1 MTTTKKILGIVMA
14 VVMIF
19 GCFTLAFAAD
29 TDAASVAV
37 TAGTTTLAAG
47 ESTTITV
54 KATANFAAATISI
67 PVFYD
72 KTLVSVSEVT
82 AGTLTGG
89 TITTN
94 TDATSAMSDKV
105 FANTGLSST
114 QYGFVIATFIAS
126 PGATVSSTLDGSV
139 FVTFKVTAKAD
150 VSGTAA
156 VKVVEGSKK
165 TSSNLNGTLYFGS
178 STTGATVTGTAE
190 NVENIDIT
198 NSSITIDIGETMVP
212 ADLALTTTGSTAGV
226 IIDTHKT
233 FGGTYAGVVYGF
245 KQAATTTFRSTAYLT
260 NNLQVTNGG
269 TMEFARSIGTAGY
282 GTGTTITVKNSD
294 GSVEKI
300 YVVVIFGDV
309 NGDGLINANDTTAL
323 KAAVQSSANAP
334 ANSVKRMAANCQNLA
349 NATLMHTLNANDTA
363 ALKNHVNG
371 SAKFEQSTL
380 ATRHNTYNN
389 FYQ

>member
-14 VVMIF
+14 VAMIF
-19 GCFTLAFAAD
+19 SCFTVAFAAD
-29 TDAASVAV
+29 SDAASVTV
-37 TAGTTTLAAG
+37 TSGVTTLAAG

-72 KTLVSVSEVT
+72 KTLVTVSEVT
-82 AGTLTGG
+82 AGSLTGG
-89 TITTN
+89 SISTN
-94 TDATSAMSDKV
+94 TDSTSAMVDKV
-105 FANTGLSST
+105 FANTGLDKN

-126 PGATVSSTLDGSV
+126 PGATVSATLDGAV
-139 FVTFKVTAKAD
+139 VLTFKVTAKAD
-150 VSGTAA
+150 VNGTAA

-165 TSSNLNGTLYFGS
+165 TTSNLNGTLYFGS
-178 STTGATVTGTAE
+178 SKTGATVTGGAE

-198 NSSITIDIGETMVP
+198 AGSVAIDVGETMLP

-226 IIDTHKT
+226 IIDTKKT

-245 KQAATTTFRSTAYLT
+245 EQVAITTFRTNAYLSK
-260 NNLQVTNGG
+260 NLQVTNGG
-269 TMEFARSIGTAGY
+269 TMEFGRSIGTAGY
-282 GTGTTITVKNSD
+282 GTGTTITVKNAD
-294 GSVEKI
+294 GSVAKT

-309 NGDGLINANDTTAL
+309 NCDGLINANDTTAL
-323 KAAVQSSANAP
+323 KAAVQSAANAP

-349 NATLMHTLNANDTA
+349 NPTLMHTLNANDTA
-363 ALKNHVNG
+363 ALKKHISG
-371 SAKFEQSTL
+371 SAKFTQASL
-380 ATRHNTYNN
+380 ATRQNSYNN